1 MIQTIIDR
9 IVPDLQALNFVDLA
23 AGITRPQ
30 REVVGGRD
38 DTTVKV
44 YPVYINKT
52 KTTCSPDDYIDLVP
66 NDKKKGII
74 YFEDQGT
81 TLTEEGNYFYFNTQ
95 VRLVGWFNLKRVN
108 TALLNADT
116 LMAKVAAT
124 MPQKLSND
132 GGISS
137 IVLELIGSN
146 REPAIFGNYTFIEE
160 RKQYLMYPFD
170 YFALNYSIDYKIHRS
185 CINDITINGTSC
197 Y

>member
-81 TLTEEGNYFYFNTQ
+81 ELTEEGNYFYFNTQ

-108 TALLNADT
+108 TSLLNADT

-137 IVLELIGSN
+137 IVLELTGSN
-146 REPAIFGNYTFIEE
+146 KEPAIFGNYTFIEE